1 MDILPWFSL
10 PSNFHL
16 DFRGLGGGD
25 NPDGFADDEY
35 EDSCFD
41 GIDNDGDLTLDMD
54 DDDCDYSQGT
64 RELSRYFYTYTNLM
78 QVYQNRRIHSR

>member
-1 MDILPWFSL
+1 MAL

-35 EDSCFD
+35 EDSCSD
-41 GIDNDGDLTLDMD
+41 GIDNDGDLTIDTAD
-54 DDDCDYSQGT
+54 SSCDYSAGT
-64 RELSRYFYTYTNLM
+64 REMSLYRYTAYGFGYGY
-78 QVYQNRRIHSR
+78 Y